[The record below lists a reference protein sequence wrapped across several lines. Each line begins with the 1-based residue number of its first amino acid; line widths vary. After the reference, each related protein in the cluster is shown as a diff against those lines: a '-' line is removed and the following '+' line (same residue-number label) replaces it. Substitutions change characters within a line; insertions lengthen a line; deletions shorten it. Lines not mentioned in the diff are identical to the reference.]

1 MIRSAHSSS
10 RSAPPRFAASALA
23 VYAYFQSAVHSDTSI
38 YKKTILNGRRAALAI
53 FSGMNILIYQWENL
67 RIFPLIFSQGE
78 SKGKVLLFDAV
89 L

>member
-1 MIRSAHSSS
+1 
-10 RSAPPRFAASALA
+10 
-23 VYAYFQSAVHSDTSI
+23 
-38 YKKTILNGRRAALAI
+38 LNGRRVALVI

-67 RIFPLIFSQGE
+67 RIFPLIFSQGK

>member
-1 MIRSAHSSS
+1 M
-10 RSAPPRFAASALA
+10 
-23 VYAYFQSAVHSDTSI
+23 
-38 YKKTILNGRRAALAI
+38 NGRRAALAI